1 MEEYINIS
9 LDCSPFLSKILD
21 LRVPVE
27 LTIKELIQIVS
38 DTYGIEEVKVLNPSV
53 RNQQSGEIL
62 ASTSSLALAKDGVL
76 LKLEII

>member
-38 DTYGIEEVKVLNPSV
+38 DTYGIGIKVMNPSV

-62 ASTSSLALAKDGVL
+62 ASTSSLVLVKDGVL
-76 LKLEII
+76 LNLERI